1 MVLKLSYTLQAV
13 NLLCSYLQQVLHE
26 ISQSCCESRIWVAD
40 RGVTWIPSIAIQETR
55 TEIILEARMLNVRM
69 DSLDIRVT
77 PEKVVIRGEQQ
88 EPVTRKSYYDFEFC
102 PGWFE
107 SAIPLPEII
116 KPEETIAEFKQDFLI
131 LIFKKTKQQP
141 NEAFKLNVHNGTV
154 KLK

>member
-1 MVLKLSYTLQAV
+1 MVLKPLYTLQAL
-13 NLLCSYLQQVLHE
+13 NLLCSYVQQVLQE

-40 RGVTWIPSIAIQETR
+40 RGVTWIPSITIQETR

-69 DSLDIRVT
+69 DSLDIQVT

-88 EPVTRKSYYDFEFC
+88 APITRQSYYDFEFC

-107 SAIPLPEII
+107 SAIPLPEPI
-116 KPEETIAEFKQDFLI
+116 KPEETIAEFKHDFLI

-141 NEAFKLNVHNGTV
+141 NVPFKLSVHNGTL
-154 KLK
+154 KLN